1 MADAVHDLGDAL
13 AIGLSAYL
21 EKLSKKKGDKKYSL
35 GYKRFSLLGAI
46 LTASILIFGSL
57 LILLENVPKLW
68 APEEVNYQGMLV
80 LGLVAIAINLMANCL
95 ARHESTATMK
105 PYSASTF

>member
-1 MADAVHDLGDAL
+1 MEAIFGFLFRSSAVMADAVHDLGDAL

-21 EKLSKKKGDKKYSL
+21 EKLFQEKRGQKYSL

-57 LILLENVPKLW
+57 
-68 APEEVNYQGMLV
+68 
-80 LGLVAIAINLMANCL
+80 
-95 ARHESTATMK
+95 S
-105 PYSASTF
+105 